1 MGADM
6 NPFLLKI
13 STSLGVGLGVRVM
26 PARMR
31 GSYAGLGL
39 ELAVKDESNESWVAS
54 LRGGY
59 KVFEYDM
66 YVRKRNQAK
75 TAAVGCWTYPR

>member
-1 MGADM
+1 MYFLWKYFGM
-6 NPFLLKI
+6 SRILGNPPPRPFLLRI

-39 ELAVKDESNESWVAS
+39 DAKEESLDILDAS

-59 KVFEYDM
+59 KLFE
-66 YVRKRNQAK
+66 
-75 TAAVGCWTYPR
+75 